1 MSPSMSPMKS
11 KRMEQGWTQQQLADR
26 VKVTRQTIA
35 LIEARKFNPSLKLC
49 LEIAHALHTDLNTL
63 FWEEADE

>member
-1 MSPSMSPMKS
+1 MSPSMSSMKS